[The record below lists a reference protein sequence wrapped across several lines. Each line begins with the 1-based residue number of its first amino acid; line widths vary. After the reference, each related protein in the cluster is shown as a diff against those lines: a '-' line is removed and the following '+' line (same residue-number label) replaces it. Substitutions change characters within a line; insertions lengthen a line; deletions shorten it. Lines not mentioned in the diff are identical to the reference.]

1 MALDIDEV
9 IAKQRER
16 LTKERNDIQ
25 TKIAE
30 LQGQL
35 AGIERKFAAIV
46 AYESTLAG
54 KLPATR
60 RLSRSSIG
68 RSTKPAVRGEKQTQV
83 LHALEQKPGGMTRSE
98 MIGALGVK
106 GSKSG
111 EQSVSNAL
119 AALKKAGK
127 VASTDGKWQVAA
139 VPGTAKKAGR
149 RLRTKRRKA

>member
-25 TKIAE
+25 TKMAE

-35 AGIERKFAAIV
+35 AEIERKFAAIV

-54 KLPATR
+54 KLPAKR

-68 RSTKPAVRGEKQTQV
+68 RSAKPAVRGEKQTQV
-83 LHALEQKPGGMTRSE
+83 LHVLEQKPGGMTRGE
-98 MIGALGVK
+98 VIGALGVK

-119 AALKKAGK
+119 TALKKVGK
-127 VASTDGKWQVAA
+127 VVSTDGKWRVAA
-139 VPGTAKKAGR
+139 VQGGAKKAGR
-149 RLRTKRRKA
+149 RLRAKRRKA